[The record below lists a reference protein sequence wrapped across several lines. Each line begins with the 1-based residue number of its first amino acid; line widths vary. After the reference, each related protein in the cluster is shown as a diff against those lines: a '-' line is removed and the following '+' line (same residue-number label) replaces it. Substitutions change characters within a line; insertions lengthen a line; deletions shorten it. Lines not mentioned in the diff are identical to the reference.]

1 MRTLYLD
8 IDTQQ
13 DFVFPSGALYVP
25 GAEKILARVAEL
37 NREAITGGHTLLATM
52 DAHTEN
58 DPEFK
63 AWPHPSAWPHH
74 CVAGTLG
81 QRKPEMTI
89 VPGMRILTKQSV
101 NCFTN
106 PEMDAMLREGA
117 FIHAVVYG
125 VVTEIC
131 VMHAVN
137 GLLDRGLKV
146 EIRSDAIQE
155 LDANS
160 AIKFLND
167 VRDCGGIV
175 RS

>member
-8 IDTQQ
+8 IDTQL
-13 DFVFPSGALYVP
+13 DFVFPGGALYVP
-25 GAEKILARVAEL
+25 GAEQILARVAEL

-63 AWPHPSAWPHH
+63 AWPHH

-89 VPGMRILTKQSV
+89 VPGMHILTKQSV

-106 PEMDAMLREGA
+106 PEMDAMLREGE
-117 FIHAVVYG
+117 FTHAVVYG

-137 GLLDRGLKV
+137 GLLDRDLNV
-146 EIRSDAIQE
+146 EIRSDAIKE
-155 LDANS
+155 LDTIS
-160 AIKFLND
+160 AAKFLID
-167 VRDCGGIV
+167 VRDRGGTI
-175 RS
+175 R

>member
-1 MRTLYLD
+1 MRTLYVD
-8 IDTQQ
+8 VDTQQ

-25 GAEKILARVAEL
+25 GAEQILARVAEL
-37 NREAITGGHTLLATM
+37 NREAITGGHALLATM

-63 AWPHPSAWPHH
+63 AWSHH
-74 CVAGTLG
+74 CVLGTLG

-106 PEMDAMLREGA
+106 PEMDAILREGG
-117 FIHAVVYG
+117 FTQAVVYG

-146 EIRSDAIQE
+146 EIRSDATRE
-155 LDANS
+155 LDAIS
-160 AIKFLND
+160 AENFLND
-167 VRDCGGIV
+167 VRDRGGII